1 MSIKLLSLLS
11 EMINIIKETDTNV
24 IINKEDVTVPLYHGT
39 IKKIWKNTRYESY
52 LYVTNDFEFA
62 KNQALD
68 RAEGENGIPIVI
80 KIYPDQIKKY
90 KWEVDDDMGI
100 YRDLK
105 TWQDSYNT
113 IGSFVVIGKF
123 NINDFEIVEL

>member
-1 MSIKLLSLLS
+1 MKLISLLL
-11 EMINIIKETDTNV
+11 ETINNKQESNNNS

-62 KNQALD
+62 KGQALD
-68 RAEGENGIPIVI
+68 RAEGESGIPIVI

-113 IGSFVVIGKF
+113 IGSFVVIGKL
-123 NINDFEIVEL
+123 NINNFEIVEL